1 MNIATLTFIA
11 FLLIAATLFTPV
23 LRRNILTRTFLFAI
37 RALKMLPQISATEKE
52 ALDAGTTWVD
62 SDLFRGQPDFEKLM
76 IENYP
81 KLNAEEQAFIDGPCN
96 DVCNMVRDW
105 DIQKRGD
112 LPPEV
117 WEFLKRNKF
126 FGLIVPKKYGGLEFS
141 SLANSAMIVKLASR
155 SYTLAITAMVPNSLG
170 PAELL
175 HLYGTS
181 DQKDYYLPRLA
192 IGDDIPCFGLTE
204 SEAGSDAGSIQ
215 SEGILFKD
223 NEGKIS
229 VRLNWRK
236 RYITLGSAATLI
248 GLAIK
253 LRDPENLLGKRTE
266 LGITAILVPANLPG
280 VRIDMRHDPLGVCF
294 INSCIEGTNVIVSA
308 EKQIIGGLEGAGKG
322 WKMLMGCLAAG
333 RGISLPATAA
343 GSAKYGARV
352 VSAYASV
359 RKQFA
364 LNIGT
369 FEGIQEHLARI
380 GGTTYMLEAVRTFT
394 CGGIDSGKK
403 SSVISAI
410 AKAYATELGRRI
422 TIDQMDVMGGS
433 AISLGP
439 KNLIA
444 QNYIS
449 APIGVTVE
457 GANTLTRSMIIFGN
471 GVFRCHP
478 YIYKEMSA
486 ALDGNLK
493 EFDSAFWSHVWFA
506 ISTLVRVPLFSLT
519 HGWITTRGW
528 GGGKLGRYRRKLART
543 SAAFALHTEI
553 FLATY
558 TGSLKV
564 RELLTGRMSDV
575 LAYMYFALAVMR
587 RYEDQGQPKEFWPF
601 TKWSLD
607 FCFTQTQAAFEQ
619 TARNIETPIIG
630 HVFRWIVLPWT
641 RLMSLGAMPSDA
653 TIRSVAKAMLAPGKV
668 RDEITNGIFEPQNST
683 EPLRELELAMLL
695 AQEAK
700 KSQFKIRAAIT
711 SKKIKKGSEE
721 FVLQQAVAQGIIT
734 EDEAMVHHESRL
746 AMRKVIEVDIFDA
759 RDFLAHNVVTPM
771 I

>member
-1 MNIATLTFIA
+1 MTGFTIA
-11 FLLIAATLFTPV
+11 LLVLATLFLVLVTPL
-23 LRRNILTRTFLFAI
+23 LRKNLLTRSFLFVI
-37 RALKMLPQISATEKE
+37 KTLKMLPPISATEKE

-62 SDLFRGQPDFEKLM
+62 SDLFIGKPDFEKLM
-76 IENYP
+76 QENYP
-81 KLNAEEQAFIDGPCN
+81 KLTAEEQSFIDGPCEV
-96 DVCNMVRDW
+96 VCKMVRDW
-105 DIQKRGD
+105 DIQKHGD

-117 WEFLKRNKF
+117 WEYLKKNKF

-141 SLANSAMIVKLASR
+141 ALANSAMIVKLASR

-181 DQKDYYLPRLA
+181 EQKDYYLPRLA
-192 IGDDIPCFGLTE
+192 IGEDVPCFGLTE
-204 SEAGSDAGSIQ
+204 PEAGSDAGSIQ

-223 NEGKIS
+223 SEGNIGVK
-229 VRLNWRK
+229 LNWRK

-253 LRDPENLLGKRTE
+253 LRDPEKLLGKGTE

-280 VRIDMRHDPLGVCF
+280 VRIDMRHDPLGVGF

-333 RGISLPATAA
+333 RGISLPATSA

-352 VSAYASV
+352 VSAYAAV
-359 RKQFA
+359 RKQFS

-403 SSVISAI
+403 SSVVSAI
-410 AKAYATELGRRI
+410 AKAYSTELGRRI
-422 TIDQMDVMGGS
+422 TIDQMDVLGGS

-444 QNYIS
+444 QNYVS

-493 EFDSAFWSHVWFA
+493 EFDSAFWNHVWFA
-506 ISTLVRVPLFSLT
+506 VSNLVRVPLLSVSL
-519 HGWITTRGW
+519 GWITPRTW
-528 GGGKLGRYRRKLART
+528 GGGRLNPYRRKLART

-587 RYEDQGQPKEFWPF
+587 RYEHQGQPKEFWPF
-601 TKWSLD
+601 TKWALD
-607 FCFTQTQAAFEQ
+607 FCFAQTQSAFEQ
-619 TARNIETPIIG
+619 TARNIDTPFIG

-641 RLMSLGAMPSDA
+641 RVFSLGSMPSDA
-653 TIRSVAKAMLAPGKV
+653 TIRQVAKAMLVPGKT
-668 RDEITNGIFEPQNST
+668 RNELTDGIFEPQETT
-683 EPLRELELAMLL
+683 EPLQELEQAMTL

-711 SKKIKKGSEE
+711 ARKIKKGAEE
-721 FVLQQAVAQGIIT
+721 FVLQQAVAQSIIS
-734 EDEAMVHHESRL
+734 EEEAQVHRNFRT
-746 AMRKVIEVDIFDA
+746 AMQKVIEVDTFEASNFAA
-759 RDFLAHNVVTPM
+759 RKVARPRT
-771 I
+771 